1 MKNWAGNQ
9 TFGAQETVTPESL
22 EQLQE
27 TVAKSNKVKALGTAH
42 SFNLSA
48 DTTGT
53 QVSLKNFT
61 QITGLNSETQSVKVG
76 SGVTYGQLAAYLNP
90 LGWALENLASLPH
103 ITVAGS
109 VATATHGSGRRNQN
123 LSAAVR
129 GLSFVR
135 ADGTLD
141 QPRDI
146 DSQVVHIGALGV
158 VYELEVK
165 IVPAFELRQDVY
177 QNLPWTA
184 LFDNFDAVT
193 EAGFSVSLFTDW
205 TSRSINQ
212 VWVKGS
218 KEMPDELFGAPV
230 SIVKLHPL
238 AHVSPENCTDQ
249 CGVMG
254 PWHER
259 LPHFKMEFMPSAG
272 AELQSEFFVSIGD
285 LREALE
291 SLGKISEDIAKA
303 VQICEIRFV
312 REDNLLLSPAKGR
325 DIACIHFTWHP
336 DFQLVGPVIRKVESA
351 LANLNPAPH
360 WGKLFSI
367 PPDQLAVAYPGLNE
381 FKSLAAKLD
390 PNRKFINDFLENQ
403 VGL

>member
-9 TFGAQETVTPESL
+9 TFGASQIVAPESL
-22 EQLQE
+22 EELQGI
-27 TVAKSNKVKALGTAH
+27 VAKADKVKALGTAH

-48 DTTGT
+48 DTSGT
-53 QVSLKNFT
+53 LVSLKSFN
-61 QITGLNSETQSVKVG
+61 QITSLNPETQTVRVG
-76 SGVTYGQLAAYLNP
+76 AGVTYGQLASFLNP

-129 GLSFVR
+129 SLSFVR
-135 ADGTLD
+135 ADGS
-141 QPRDI
+141 I
-146 DSQVVHIGALGV
+146 DRPEDFESQVVHIGALGV

-165 IVPAFELRQDVY
+165 ILPAFEIRQDVY

-193 EAGFSVSLFTDW
+193 EAGYSVSLFTDW

-230 SIVKLHPL
+230 SKVKLHPL

-249 CGVMG
+249 CGVIG

-259 LPHFKMEFMPSAG
+259 LPHFKMDFMPSAG
-272 AELQSEFFVSIGD
+272 AELQSEFFVHISD
-285 LREALE
+285 LQNALE
-291 SLGKISEDIAKA
+291 SLWKISEDIARV
-303 VQICEIRFV
+303 VQISEIRFV

-325 DIACIHFTWHP
+325 DIACIHFTWQP
-336 DFQLVGPVIRKVESA
+336 DIAAVEPVIRKVESA
-351 LANLNPAPH
+351 LEHLNPAPH

-367 PPDQLAVAYPGLNE
+367 PPDQLAVAYPGLTE

-390 PNRKFINDFLENQ
+390 PNRKFINNFLANQ